1 MGPHVVAGEV
11 NWYVNGE
18 RLHNPANQLSYAA
31 RLWRGGCAR
40 TSAAGRRR
48 KQLRPVI
55 DEGAIVM
62 DRIFDT
68 RRVSHSGSH
77 PTGLRKAERPGPELR

>member
-1 MGPHVVAGEV
+1 MEIMGPDRHAGSSVTETV
-11 NWYVNGE
+11 Y
-18 RLHNPANQLSYAA
+18 
-31 RLWRGGCAR
+31 
-40 TSAAGRRR
+40 R

-55 DEGAIVM
+55 DEGAIAM

-77 PTGLRKAERPGPELR
+77 STGPRKAERPGPELR